1 MSKAA
6 KTERLHV
13 RIDSKTKTEATE
25 LFDGLGI
32 TITDAV
38 TLFLRE
44 SLASGGRAF
53 TVDLSSKNQNY
64 SKPHRQ

>member
-1 MSKAA
+1 MAKAA
-6 KTERLHV
+6 KTERLNV
-13 RIDSKTKTEATE
+13 RIDPKTKAEATQ
-25 LFDGLGI
+25 LFDNLGI

-64 SKPHRQ
+64 TKPHR